1 MRKSVR
7 SVILQIIVV
16 AVLAGGGYG
25 LWSHRDGLPLIGNAA
40 TPDGGGKPQRPPTP
54 VDVAVAR
61 AGTITLTLEA
71 MGTAQANEA
80 VILSSE
86 VTGVIARIRFEEGQ
100 DVEKGAVLV
109 NLDSSVQR
117 AEVEVRLADVEV
129 RQAQLENAQQL
140 YDRAVRLR
148 ESRNVAA
155 ARVDELAAALKAA
168 RAAVRSAEA
177 AVKAARARVVK
188 RRIVAPFDGR
198 LGMRHVSPG
207 ALIEPGGPIV
217 SLDDISVIKLD
228 FQVPEKNLS
237 NLRVGQEITAQSEAY
252 PTRVFFGTVTS
263 IDTRVDP
270 VTRAVAARAR
280 IDNTDLALKP
290 GMFLLVELGVSERH
304 NAVLIPEEAVVSDG
318 TARFVYVV
326 VDGQAKRRS
335 VALGQRLPREVEV
348 LEGVKAGEAV
358 IVGGVQKVRDGTPV
372 AARERTAPT
381 S

>member
-1 MRKSVR
+1 
-7 SVILQIIVV
+7 
-16 AVLAGGGYG
+16 
-25 LWSHRDGLPLIGNAA
+25 
-40 TPDGGGKPQRPPTP
+40 
-54 VDVAVAR
+54 
-61 AGTITLTLEA
+61 
-71 MGTAQANEA
+71 
-80 VILSSE
+80 
-86 VTGVIARIRFEEGQ
+86 
-100 DVEKGAVLV
+100 
-109 NLDSSVQR
+109 
-117 AEVEVRLADVEV
+117 
-129 RQAQLENAQQL
+129 
-140 YDRAVRLR
+140 
-148 ESRNVAA
+148 
-155 ARVDELAAALKAA
+155 
-168 RAAVRSAEA
+168 
-177 AVKAARARVVK
+177 
-188 RRIVAPFDGR
+188 
-198 LGMRHVSPG
+198 MRHVSPG

-270 VTRAVAARAR
+270 VTRAIAARAR

-335 VALGQRLPREVEV
+335 VALGQRLPGEVEV
-348 LEGVKAGEAV
+348 LDGVKAGEAV